1 MEYLIFGIPVLMA
14 LASWWAWATLL
25 SRPRRWRDLP
35 VLVVPAVYG
44 FGLWVGGFQVYPS
57 AEWLFGLGLISGP
70 VFAGLLLAL
79 SVRRFMRL
87 GRRERLA
94 VAGSALV
101 SLGVL
106 LTMLVLFWSAGRS
119 EARGV
124 HAILGSSYAGALLL
138 SVALTWL
145 GTGRQRQR
153 SIGRAPAVTV
163 GIVSA
168 AMAATF
174 FYPVEF
180 INSCYVETV
189 FRYSL
194 C

>member
-1 MEYLIFGIPVLMA
+1 MEYLVFGIPVLLA

-25 SRPRRWRDLP
+25 SRRRRWRDLP

-44 FGLWVGGFQVYPS
+44 FGLWSAVFREYPS
-57 AEWLFGLGLISGP
+57 AEWLFQLGWISGP
-70 VFAGLLLAL
+70 VFAGLLLTLA
-79 SVRRFMRL
+79 VRRFMRL

-145 GTGRQRQR
+145 GTGRLR

-163 GIVSA
+163 GIVFA

-180 INSCYVETV
+180 INSCYAETV

>member
-1 MEYLIFGIPVLMA
+1 MEYLIFGIPVLLA

-25 SRPRRWRDLP
+25 SRRRRWRDLP
-35 VLVVPAVYG
+35 VLVVPGVYG
-44 FGLWVGGFQVYPS
+44 FGLWVGVFQVYPS
-57 AEWLFGLGLISGP
+57 AEWLYGLGLISGQ
-70 VFAGLLLAL
+70 VFAGLLLPLA
-79 SVRRFMRL
+79 VRRFMRL

-124 HAILGSSYAGALLL
+124 HAILGSGYAGVLLL

-145 GTGRQRQR
+145 GTGRLR

-163 GIVSA
+163 GIVFA

-189 FRYSL
+189 FPYSL